1 LSYGELIRKI
11 RLEKGFSQKEIY
23 YDIVTK
29 SYAIEFEKGNHDLS
43 FKLLLKVLD
52 RLMINLEEFFFI
64 FNYDNKQTKT
74 NWEKF
79 ELASNSND
87 LRLLKQLYEEV
98 ASSQKSSDRVFRAM
112 INMRYKVM
120 VHFKETGMVDNR
132 QATVSDIQIVADY
145 LESIQTWTLQEIQLY
160 SNTMGFFKPEQQI
173 LFFDNA
179 LKKIGMYRLY
189 PPGETI
195 YAKLFINS
203 CGNFIGQGNF
213 TYARK
218 AVAQLQP
225 LTLGLHSSVFKLY
238 HSFFEQVI
246 LFCTVEKNASK
257 TAIEQTLQLFD
268 VLGFT
273 YLRAQCFDFFTQ
285 IQAIY

>member
-1 LSYGELIRKI
+1 MSYGELIRKI

-29 SYAIEFEKGNHDLS
+29 FYAIEFEKGNHDLS

-52 RLMINLEEFFFI
+52 RLMVDLEEFFFI

-79 ELASNSND
+79 ELASNGND
-87 LRLLKQLYEEV
+87 LQLLKQLYEEV
-98 ASSQKSSDRVFRAM
+98 ASSQKSSDRVFKAM
-112 INMRYKVM
+112 VNMRYKVM
-120 VHFKETGMVDNR
+120 VHFKETGTVDNS
-132 QATVSDIQIVADY
+132 QAEISDIEIVVDY
-145 LESIQTWTLQEIQLY
+145 LETIQTWTLQEIQLY

-195 YAKLFINS
+195 YAKLLINS
-203 CGNFIGQGNF
+203 CGNFIAQGNF

-218 AVAQLQP
+218 AVVQLHP
-225 LTLGLHSSVFKLY
+225 LTLGLRSSVFKLY

-246 LFCTVEKNASK
+246 LFCTEEKKASK
-257 TAIEQTLQLFD
+257 AAIEQTLQLFD
-268 VLGFT
+268 LLGFT